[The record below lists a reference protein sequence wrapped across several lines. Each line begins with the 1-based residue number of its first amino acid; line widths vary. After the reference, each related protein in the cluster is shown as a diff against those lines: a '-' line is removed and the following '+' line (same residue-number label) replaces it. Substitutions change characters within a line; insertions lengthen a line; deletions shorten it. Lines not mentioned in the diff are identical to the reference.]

1 MNVSQQPETA
11 PARGEESSSI
21 RWIMFWLFWF
31 YYALAGF
38 ELVRAL
44 RRLSDGLE
52 LSVATFAALSFLAG
66 LLVAAVLCAHSEGV
80 GLLVWVERLPDR
92 LMQSVQLTGLVLILT
107 ALASTTPWGTGIEE
121 LHDPTFMLGFGL
133 TALAVFCNVRPLVGR
148 RRA

>member
-1 MNVSQQPETA
+1 
-11 PARGEESSSI
+11 
-21 RWIMFWLFWF
+21 MFWLFWF

-80 GLLVWVERLPDR
+80 GLLVWVRVETTC
-92 LMQSVQLTGLVLILT
+92 SVTH
-107 ALASTTPWGTGIEE
+107 S
-121 LHDPTFMLGFGL
+121 
-133 TALAVFCNVRPLVGR
+133 RPIQTLQI
-148 RRA
+148 AD